1 MTTPQAGAP
10 LVSVIITTYNTARYV
25 AATLT
30 SALNQTYAPFEVIVV
45 DDGSEDDIVRCVEPF
60 LDRIRFLPE
69 RHAGLAAARNRA
81 LDVATGEYIAL
92 LDSDDLWY
100 PNKLAVQVEIARRW
114 PESGLIACDGHEFG
128 APSSRPFLL
137 SGAAATSLGSSRRE
151 VTGEFHREFIRHVN
165 IRCPAQTL
173 IPRRVV
179 DRVGPFADF
188 EAQDYEYYLRIA
200 ARYPVT
206 FHADSLVSWR
216 DREEGLSG
224 PRVCRELTWIRQRIV
239 ILSAYV
245 ESCEPRFRA
254 AVRRQIAFSRAE
266 AAFYAASP
274 RVARTTYRLWTS
286 VRLRRRASGRIRTAE
301 PGDGFADAAS

>member
-1 MTTPQAGAP
+1 MTVSRAGAP

-25 AATLT
+25 PATLT
-30 SALNQTYAPFEVIVV
+30 SALAQTYAPFEVIVV
-45 DDGSEDDIVRCVEPF
+45 DDGSQDDIGSSVAPF

-81 LDVATGEYIAL
+81 LEVATGDYIAL
-92 LDSDDLWY
+92 LDSDDLWS
-100 PNKLAVQVEIARRW
+100 PDKLAVQVEIARRR

-128 APSSRPFLL
+128 APASRPFIL
-137 SGAAATSLGSSRRE
+137 SGAAARALGSSRRE
-151 VTGEFHREFIRHVN
+151 VTGDFHRAFIRHVN

-188 EAQDYEYYLRIA
+188 EAQDYEYYLRVSA
-200 ARYPVT
+200 QYPVT
-206 FHADSLVSWR
+206 FHADPLVSWR

-239 ILSAYV
+239 ILSAYLDY
-245 ESCEPRFRA
+245 CEPRFRA

-266 AAFYAASP
+266 AACYAASP
-274 RVARTTYRLWTS
+274 RVARTAYRLWTS
-286 VRLRRRASGRIRTAE
+286 VRLPRRASDRVGPAQ
-301 PGDGFADAAS
+301 PGDGLADPAS

>member
-1 MTTPQAGAP
+1 MTAPRADNP
-10 LVSVIITTYNTARYV
+10 LVSVIITTYNTGRYV
-25 AATLT
+25 ADTLT
-30 SALNQTYAPFEVIVV
+30 SALAQTYAPFEVIVV
-45 DDGSEDDIVRCVEPF
+45 DDGSEDDSVERVQPF
-60 LDRIRFLPE
+60 ADRIRFLPE

-81 LDVATGEYIAL
+81 LEVASGEYIAL
-92 LDSDDLWY
+92 LDSDDVWH
-100 PNKLAVQVEIARRW
+100 PNKLAVQVAIARRR

-128 APSSRPFLL
+128 APWSRPFLL
-137 SGAAATSLGSSRRE
+137 SGAAGVALGSSRRE

-173 IPRRVV
+173 IPRHVV
-179 DRVGPFADF
+179 DRVGGFADF
-188 EAQDYEYYLRIA
+188 EAQDYEYYLRVSA
-200 ARYPVT
+200 HYPVT

-239 ILSAYV
+239 ILRAYLAY
-245 ESCEPRFRA
+245 CEPKYRA

-274 RVARTTYRLWTS
+274 RTARHTYRLWTT
-286 VRLRRRASGRIRTAE
+286 VRLRGRVSGGIRAAQSR
-301 PGDGFADAAS
+301 DGLADAAP